1 MIRLRSHLAA
11 AVALAALAF
20 PAAAQGRGTADIL
33 RDVSARARAR
43 TQGVQN
49 YTINAK
55 TMGMTLVS
63 YVERDA
69 EGAFQ
74 VETVGSGEFANVVS
88 EISGWADEML
98 SMMENALAQV
108 GGTQE
113 EMEALTCEGV
123 VSSAGVSAHRISMS
137 FAADSVEEEGEA
149 MPQRMSIDFDTAT
162 FLTRRLEVAMPRAP
176 TGGAGMR
183 MVAELGDWRSVEGM
197 LIPFRRHL
205 EIHGLRGEMLG
216 EDTTAANGML
226 TQGRTMLA
234 GLPPEER
241 EGMRQMLQMLEGV
254 VKRDEMLLDEIVI
267 SVAVNRGRPAGM
279 RGKND

>member
-1 MIRLRSHLAA
+1 MVRLRSHLAA
-11 AVALAALAF
+11 AVALVALAL
-20 PAAAQGRGTADIL
+20 PAAAQGRTTADIL

-49 YTINAK
+49 YTINSK

-74 VETVGSGEFANVVS
+74 VQTVGTGEMAEVVS

-98 SMMENALAQV
+98 SMMENALAQ
-108 GGTQE
+108 GTGTPEDIEPFAYQG
-113 EMEALTCEGV
+113 AV
-123 VSSAGVSAHRISMS
+123 NSAGAPAHRFGMDG
-137 FAADSVEEEGEA
+137 AAPPAAG
-149 MPQRMSIDFDTAT
+149 MPRRMSIDFDTAT
-162 FLTRRLEVAMPRAP
+162 FLTRRLEAEMPSPAE
-176 TGGAGMR
+176 GGAAMR
-183 MVAELGDWRSVEGM
+183 VVMELGDWRPVQGM
-197 LIPFRRHL
+197 LIPFRRRL
-205 EIHGLRGEMLG
+205 VAHGMRGAMMG
-216 EDTTAANGML
+216 EDTTAAQGML
-226 TQGRTMLA
+226 TQGRSMLA

-241 EGMRQMLQMLEGV
+241 EGMRQMLAMIEGV
-254 VKRDEMLLDEIVI
+254 VKRDEMVLDEIVL

>member
-11 AVALAALAF
+11 AAALAVLAL

-49 YTINAK
+49 YTISSK

-74 VETVGSGEFANVVS
+74 VQTVGTGELANVVS
-88 EISGWADEML
+88 EVSGWADEML
-98 SMMENALAQV
+98 SMMENTLAQV

-113 EMEALTCEGV
+113 EMEALTYEGV
-123 VSSAGVSAHRISMS
+123 RSSAGAPAHRISMRFPVDS
-137 FAADSVEEEGEA
+137 AAETGEA
-149 MPQRMSIDFDTAT
+149 MPRHMSIDFDTAT
-162 FLTRRLEVAMPRAP
+162 FLTRRLEVEMPPAP
-176 TGGAGMR
+176 AGGAGMR
-183 MVAELGDWRSVEGM
+183 VVAELGDWRPVEGM
-197 LIPFRRHL
+197 LIAFRRHL
-205 EIHGLRGEMLG
+205 EIHGIRGAMLG
-216 EDTTAANGML
+216 EDTTAAQEML

-254 VKRDEMLLDEIVI
+254 VKRDEMVLDELVI